1 MSISQIGRGPVARG
15 LGSLAVAL
23 LLAFSLAIPSA
34 RAAEVQGPEGARQFL
49 QSFGDQAVAA
59 LSAGSQSQEQ
69 RTEAF
74 RGLIR
79 SGFEIGTI
87 GRLVLGRHWKRA
99 SEDQRAEF
107 KQLFEAYVV
116 VTTVRRLS
124 DYSGE
129 VLKVGA
135 ARPSAKNGLVTVRSS
150 IARKAGSAIVLDW
163 RLRHGDGGWR
173 VIDVVV
179 EGVSMLQTQRAE
191 FDAVIRNSGQGL
203 DGLLDRLRVMVQA

>member
-1 MSISQIGRGPVARG
+1 MSIAKIGRGPVIRG
-15 LGSLAVAL
+15 LGSLALAL
-23 LLAFSLAIPSA
+23 TLALGLAVSGA

-49 QSFGDQAVAA
+49 QSFGDRAVAA

-79 SGFEIGTI
+79 NGFEIDVI
-87 GRLVLGRHWKRA
+87 GRLALGRHWKSA
-99 SEDQRAEF
+99 SDAQRAEF
-107 KQLFEAYVV
+107 VQLFEAYVV
-116 VTTVRRLS
+116 VSTVRRLS

-135 ARPSAKNGLVTVRSS
+135 ARPAAKNGLVTVRSS
-150 IARKAGSAIVLDW
+150 IARKAGAEIALDW
-163 RLRHGDGGWR
+163 RLRHGEGGWR

-191 FDAVIRNSGQGL
+191 FDAVIRNNGQGL
-203 DGLLDRLRVMVQA
+203 DGLLDRLRVMVEA